1 MSDNQQSSEIP
12 EQKIMNT
19 TLQQDQ
25 PQESKVL
32 NTWARS
38 SKDLIDKYKNKF
50 DAFKAMAVHANY
62 NESIQQQ
69 INIETKIDQFNKL
82 EVNQDQK
89 PIQNNNLIGSNQI
102 NTNPLERISV
112 NLQQNDSNEH
122 LIQQN
127 EIIEQTIQIQ
137 EESNKSI
144 EPIETSCKQ
153 ELLNQSIGSIK
164 YDLDLKVTEQINLDL
179 QPTKQEIV
187 SKKKLDNLYNLEF
200 GSKNQE
206 IVEQKT
212 VVNQD
217 PPVVTNTY
225 IELLDQFKSASTLED
240 LTDLFNRRT
249 PFKERSNQQ
258 DLPLNVTNTEY
269 DITNSNFNV
278 DQNQKQRTKNL
289 ENLLQQF
296 KTPNKLNQDVQLENG
311 SGKNGGTYLNS
322 QVPQVN
328 IKLSNGKSPNARF
341 GFIQASPSQQFIG
354 TSGQK
359 TKKENTYLNT
369 KVQQTMNFSIE
380 VKDNVKPYKRKDE
393 LSNFMGK
400 LGLGKY
406 EAPKVTINLDQQNGQ
421 NAFDRLKHY
430 VNNIGNTSAKR
441 TSSSGLDELV
451 NDKSF
456 NTCTFK
462 QQMKAYKKD
471 KGDRAESI
479 QKTGISIENPMLQ
492 DQSFKNLHLK
502 LLHHQR
508 ANSQVGKA
516 VRI

>member
-1 MSDNQQSSEIP
+1 MSDNQQSSEIQ
-12 EQKIMNT
+12 EQNV
-19 TLQQDQ
+19 LDSVVQQEQ

-50 DAFKAMAVHANY
+50 DAFKAMAVQAGYENVTQQSIKIENTNINNIEVNSIKQKINPQENQY
-62 NESIQQQ
+62 GLTKVEIKPMEIQQSIKQQLISQEISDQQNEQ
-69 INIETKIDQFNKL
+69 IEQDVKKEVEYPKQLMQPNETFFKQEPINQSIDSVKHDFCLKLTDTFNIDQFS
-82 EVNQDQK
+82 E
-89 PIQNNNLIGSNQI
+89 
-102 NTNPLERISV
+102 
-112 NLQQNDSNEH
+112 
-122 LIQQN
+122 
-127 EIIEQTIQIQ
+127 
-137 EESNKSI
+137 
-144 EPIETSCKQ
+144 
-153 ELLNQSIGSIK
+153 
-164 YDLDLKVTEQINLDL
+164 
-179 QPTKQEIV
+179 KQEIQ
-187 SKKKLDNLYNLEF
+187 SQKKLDDLFNLEF
-200 GSKNQE
+200 GKKNSDMD
-206 IVEQKT
+206 IQKE
-212 VVNQD
+212 VVIPDTPAVAN
-217 PPVVTNTY
+217 NY
-225 IELLDQFKSASTLED
+225 IELLDQFKSATTLED

-249 PFKERSNQQ
+249 PFKERNNQQ
-258 DLPLNVTNTEY
+258 ELPLNPIN
-269 DITNSNFNV
+269 NSINV
-278 DQNQKQRTKNL
+278 NIKNDQNQKQKVKTFD
-289 ENLLQQF
+289 NLLQQF
-296 KTPNKLNQDVQLENG
+296 NTPNRLNQEVLIENG

-341 GFIQASPSQQFIG
+341 GFIQASPSSQYIG
-354 TSGQK
+354 MSGQK
-359 TKKENTYLNT
+359 TKKENTYLNA
-369 KVQQTMNFSIE
+369 KVQQTMNFTID
-380 VKDNVKPYKRKDE
+380 VKDNLKPYKRKDE

-406 EAPKVTINLDQQNGQ
+406 EAPKNGQ

-441 TSSSGLDELV
+441 APSSGLDELV

-471 KGDRAESI
+471 KGERGEST
-479 QKTGISIENPMLQ
+479 QKQVVSVENPMLQ

>member
-12 EQKIMNT
+12 EQQVQDS

-50 DAFKAMAVHANY
+50 DAFKAMAFQAGY
-62 NESIQQQ
+62 NDPTQQT
-69 INIETKIDQFNKL
+69 IKIETNIIQ
-82 EVNQDQK
+82 VSQDQK
-89 PIQNNNLIGSNQI
+89 TTAQENVVAPNPIDD
-102 NTNPLERISV
+102 NPIEIPSV
-112 NLQQNDSNEH
+112 NLQQPESQEIQDQQTT
-122 LIQQN
+122 IQQTV
-127 EIIEQTIQIQ
+127 EQIVLEQPKQSIQHIDIPYKQ
-137 EESNKSI
+137 
-144 EPIETSCKQ
+144 EPI
-153 ELLNQSIGSIK
+153 NQSVDSVK
-164 YDLDLKVTEQINLDL
+164 YELKPTDQIYNDLFPQ
-179 QPTKQEIV
+179 KQEIQL
-187 SKKKLDNLYNLEF
+187 SQKKLEDFLNIEF
-200 GSKNQE
+200 GSKHQDP
-206 IVEQKT
+206 IEQKPLA
-212 VVNQD
+212 NPD

-225 IELLDQFKSASTLED
+225 IELLDQFKSATTLED

-249 PFKERSNQQ
+249 PFKERNNQQ
-258 DLPLNVTNTEY
+258 DLPLNNNVN
-269 DITNSNFNV
+269 NSTVNGDENSYFK
-278 DQNQKQRTKNL
+278 QKVKSID
-289 ENLLQQF
+289 NLLQQF
-296 KTPNKLNQDVQLENG
+296 KTPNKLNQEALLE

-341 GFIQASPSQQFIG
+341 GFIQASPSSQFLG
-354 TSGQK
+354 SSGQK
-359 TKKENTYLNT
+359 TKKENTYLNV
-369 KVQQTMNFSIE
+369 KVQQNMNFTVE
-380 VKDNVKPYKRKDE
+380 VKDNVKPQKRKDE
-393 LSNFMGK
+393 LSTFMGK

-441 TSSSGLDELV
+441 APSSGLDELV

-471 KGDRAESI
+471 RGDRGESS
-479 QKTGISIENPMLQ
+479 QRTGISVENPMLQ

-508 ANSQVGKA
+508 ANSQVGKT